1 MKLIMVIF
9 DADKEE
15 IIHEILLSS
24 GVEGFTMWGPV
35 FGKGA
40 HTDPRMGTQVWPG
53 ENQALITVVSEGTA
67 VNLKNAIANHPGV
80 KTGVKVFE
88 LETNTW
94 L

>member
-24 GVEGFTMWGPV
+24 GVEGFTTWGPV

-53 ENQALITVVSEGTA
+53 ENQALITAVSEDQA
-67 VNLKNAIANHPGV
+67 AKLKDAFSRHPGV
-80 KTGVKVFE
+80 KAGVKVFE
-88 LETNTW
+88 FETNTW